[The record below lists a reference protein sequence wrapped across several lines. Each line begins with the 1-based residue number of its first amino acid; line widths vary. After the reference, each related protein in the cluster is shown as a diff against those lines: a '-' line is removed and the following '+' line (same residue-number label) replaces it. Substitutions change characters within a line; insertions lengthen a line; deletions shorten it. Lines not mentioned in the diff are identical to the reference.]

1 MDLSHPFI
9 EINQLN
15 KTYGSQCALS
25 NVSLTLSPGR
35 VLGLL
40 GHNGAG
46 KSTLIEC
53 ILGLRASHEAI
64 KVFGLD
70 PVRDHIGVMSNLSY
84 LSDSNSL
91 PMWMTVKQ
99 LIKYVSGMNSH
110 FDKVQAMEYLKDTD
124 IELKAK
130 IGRLSKGMKLQLHLA
145 LVMAIDAKVLILD
158 EPTLGL
164 DLIYRERFY
173 TDVLDWYK
181 KGNRSLIIASHEID
195 EIEHLLT
202 DIVILKQ
209 GKVVL
214 SESREDLELRF
225 NALSTSEE
233 TKDNALMLNPIYS
246 KKVLGQWSFLFKDRD
261 IVELSSLGHVAK
273 PSLSEIFLAIQQG
286 D

>member
-1 MDLSHPFI
+1 MDLSYPFI

-70 PVRDHIGVMSNLSY
+70 PVCDHIGVMSNLSY

-110 FDKVQAMEYLKDTD
+110 FDKVQAMQYLKDTD

-173 TDVLDWYK
+173 SDVLNWYK

-225 NALSTSEE
+225 NALSTSEDI
-233 TKDNALMLNPIYS
+233 KDKVLMLNPIYS

-261 IVELSSLGHVAK
+261 IAELSSLGHVAK

>member
-1 MDLSHPFI
+1 
-9 EINQLN
+9 
-15 KTYGSQCALS
+15 
-25 NVSLTLSPGR
+25 
-35 VLGLL
+35 
-40 GHNGAG
+40 
-46 KSTLIEC
+46 
-53 ILGLRASHEAI
+53 
-64 KVFGLD
+64 
-70 PVRDHIGVMSNLSY
+70 
-84 LSDSNSL
+84 
-91 PMWMTVKQ
+91 
-99 LIKYVSGMNSH
+99 
-110 FDKVQAMEYLKDTD
+110 LKDTD

-225 NALSTSEE
+225 NALSTGEE
-233 TKDNALMLNPIYS
+233 TKDKAQMLNPIYS

-261 IVELSSLGHVAK
+261 IAELSSLGHVAK

>member
-110 FDKVQAMEYLKDTD
+110 FDKVQAMQYLKDTD

-225 NALSTSEE
+225 NALSTGEE
-233 TKDNALMLNPIYS
+233 TKDKALMLNPIYS

-261 IVELSSLGHVAK
+261 IAELSSLGHVAK
-273 PSLSEIFLAIQQG
+273 PSFLAIQQG

>member
-261 IVELSSLGHVAK
+261 IAELSSLGHVAK

>member
-53 ILGLRASHEAI
+53 ILGLRTSHEAI

-261 IVELSSLGHVAK
+261 IAELSSLGHVAK

>member
-25 NVSLTLSPGR
+25 NVSLTLSPGC

-70 PVRDHIGVMSNLSY
+70 PVRDHIDVMSNLSY

-99 LIKYVSGMNSH
+99 LVKYVSGMNSH
-110 FDKVQAMEYLKDTD
+110 FDKVQAMQYLKDTD

-145 LVMAIDAKVLILD
+145 LVIAIDAKVLILD

-173 TDVLDWYK
+173 SDVLNWYK

-225 NALSTSEE
+225 NALSTSEDI
-233 TKDNALMLNPIYS
+233 KDKALMLNRIYS

-261 IVELSSLGHVAK
+261 IAELSSLGHVAK